1 MCGEWTMNVLVFNC
15 GSSSIKY
22 QLIDMTNEH
31 PTAVGLLERVGE
43 ESSLLKYKVR
53 GEKVELPCSIPTH
66 KEGIS
71 LILNTLMHGEGKVID
86 SIDEIGSIGHR
97 VVHAGEEFSGSVL
110 LTDDVMSAL
119 NKCIP
124 LAPLH
129 NPANIM
135 GIDACKELMPT
146 KPQVGVFDTAFH
158 QTMDPKAF
166 IYAIPYKYY
175 KKHGVRRY
183 GFHGTSH
190 RFVSAEA
197 AKMAGKSINDMKIIS
212 CHLGNG
218 ASIAAIQYG
227 KSIDTS
233 MGFTP
238 LEGLVMGTRSGDI
251 DPAIPLFLQQVEHLT
266 CSEVNNILNK
276 KSGVKGISNISSDM
290 RDIEQAAWNDHNK
303 NAQLALDTYHYHIV
317 KYIGAYAAA
326 MNGVDAIVFTG
337 GVGENGPESR
347 EEILK
352 NFTYLGFDL
361 DHGRNKC
368 RGKQVEISTPDSK
381 LKVFV
386 IPTNE
391 ELVIARDT
399 IEIVEKF

>member
-1 MCGEWTMNVLVFNC
+1 MNVLVFNC

-22 QLIDMTNEH
+22 QLINMNNEQ
-31 PTAVGLLERVGE
+31 PAAVGLLERVGQE
-43 ESSLLKYKVR
+43 DSLLKHEAHGTKQ
-53 GEKVELPCSIPTH
+53 KIPCSAPSH
-66 KEGIS
+66 KEGIAF
-71 LILNTLMHGEGKVID
+71 ILDTLMKGEGKVID
-86 SIDEIGSIGHR
+86 SIDEIDAIGHR

-110 LTDDVMSAL
+110 LTDDVMAAL

-135 GIDACKELMPT
+135 GVEACKELMPE

-158 QTMDPKAF
+158 QTMKPKAF

-175 KKHGVRRY
+175 RKHGIRRY

-197 AKMAGKSINDMKIIS
+197 AKMAGKAIDDMKIIT

-218 ASIAAIQYG
+218 ASIAAIENG
-227 KSIDTS
+227 RSVDTS

-251 DPAIPLFLQQVEHLT
+251 DPAIPLFLQKTEGLT
-266 CSEVNNILNK
+266 AEEVDTVLNK
-276 KSGVKGISNISSDM
+276 KSGVKGISGLSNDM
-290 RDIEQAAWNDHNK
+290 RDIEQAAWNDDHET
-303 NAQLALDTYHYHIV
+303 AQLALDIYHYRIV
-317 KYIGAYAAA
+317 KYIGSYAAA

-352 NFTYLGFDL
+352 HFSYLGVDI
-361 DHGRNKC
+361 DHEKNKT
-368 RGKQVEISTPDSK
+368 RGQKIELSTEESRV
-381 LKVFV
+381 KVFV

-399 IEIVEKF
+399 REIVEKMR

>member
-1 MCGEWTMNVLVFNC
+1 MNVLVFNC

-22 QLIDMTNEH
+22 QLIEMNNEQ
-31 PTAVGLLERVGE
+31 PSAVGLLERVGAQD
-43 ESSLLKYKVR
+43 SLLTHRVN
-53 GEKVELPCSIPTH
+53 GEKIKISCSIPSH

-71 LILNTLMHGEGKVID
+71 LILDTLITGDKKVID
-86 SIDEIGSIGHR
+86 SVDAIDAIGHR

-110 LTDDVMSAL
+110 LTDDVMAAL

-135 GIDACKELMPT
+135 GVEACKELMPS

-166 IYAIPYKYY
+166 IYALPYEYY

-190 RFVSAEA
+190 RFVSVEA
-197 AKMAGKSINDMKIIS
+197 AKMIGKSLDDLKVIT

-218 ASIAAIQYG
+218 ASIAAIKNG
-227 KSIDTS
+227 KSVDTS

-251 DPAIPLFLQQVEHLT
+251 DPAIPMFLQRAENLSDRDMDTV
-266 CSEVNNILNK
+266 LNK
-276 KSGVKGISNISSDM
+276 KSGVQGISGLSNDM
-290 RDIEQAAWNDHNK
+290 RDIEQAAWNENHER
-303 NAQLALDTYHYHIV
+303 AQLALDIYHYRIV

-326 MNGVDAIVFTG
+326 MNGVDIVVFTG

-352 NFTYLGFDL
+352 HFDYLGLQL
-361 DHGRNKC
+361 DKEKNKA
-368 RGKQVEISTPDSK
+368 RGKQVELSTETSR

-399 IEIVEKF
+399 REIVDKI

>member
-1 MCGEWTMNVLVFNC
+1 MKVLVFNC

-22 QLIDMTNEH
+22 QLIDMDNEH
-31 PTAVGLLERVGE
+31 PSSVGLLERVGFND
-43 ESSLLKYKVR
+43 SMLKIKANDVKV
-53 GEKVELPCSIPTH
+53 KVPCAIPSH

-71 LILNTLMHGEGKVID
+71 LILKTLVDGETKVID
-86 SIDEIGSIGHR
+86 SVNEIDAIGHR

-110 LTDDVMSAL
+110 LTDAVMAAL

-135 GIDACKELMPT
+135 GVDACKELMPT

-166 IYAIPYKYY
+166 IYAIPYEYYQKY
-175 KKHGVRRY
+175 GVRRY

-190 RFVSAEA
+190 RFVSVEA
-197 AKMAGKSINDMKIIS
+197 AKMAGKPVEEMKIIS

-218 ASIAAIQYG
+218 ASIAAIDGG
-227 KSIDTS
+227 KSVDTS

-251 DPAIPLFLQQVEHLT
+251 DPAIPMFLQKAENLSAAEIDT
-266 CSEVNNILNK
+266 ILNK
-276 KSGVKGISNISSDM
+276 KSGVQGISGLSSDM
-290 RDIEQAAWNDHNK
+290 RDIEEAAWNDKHEG
-303 NAQLALDTYHYHIV
+303 AQLALDTYHHRII
-317 KYIGAYAAA
+317 KYIGSYAAV

-352 NFTYLGFDL
+352 NFGYLGFTL
-361 DHGRNKC
+361 DKEQNKQ
-368 RGKQVEISTPDSK
+368 RGKQVELSTPNST

-399 IEIVEKF
+399 VEIVDRI

>member
-1 MCGEWTMNVLVFNC
+1 
-15 GSSSIKY
+15 
-22 QLIDMTNEH
+22 
-31 PTAVGLLERVGE
+31 
-43 ESSLLKYKVR
+43 
-53 GEKVELPCSIPTH
+53 
-66 KEGIS
+66 
-71 LILNTLMHGEGKVID
+71 
-86 SIDEIGSIGHR
+86 
-97 VVHAGEEFSGSVL
+97 
-110 LTDDVMSAL
+110 
-119 NKCIP
+119 
-124 LAPLH
+124 
-129 NPANIM
+129 M
-135 GIDACKELMPT
+135 GVDACKELMPT

-175 KKHGVRRY
+175 KEHGVRRY

-190 RFVSAEA
+190 RFVSTEA

-218 ASIAAIQYG
+218 ASIAAIKYG

-251 DPAIPLFLQQVEHLT
+251 DPAIPLFLQQVENLT

-276 KSGVKGISNISSDM
+276 KSGVKGISSISSDM

-303 NAQLALDTYHYHIV
+303 DAQLALDTYHYHIV

-352 NFTYLGFDL
+352 NFTYLGLDL
-361 DHGRNKC
+361 DYGRNKC
-368 RGKQVEISTPDSK
+368 RGKQVEISTPDSR